1 MNNLSLRNIM
11 KKAIICG
18 GSIGGLFAAAALRK
32 SGWQV
37 DVFERTEI
45 ELSGRGAGIV
55 THDVLIEALRA
66 IDITTDDLGV
76 YVKDR
81 TAYDKNGNE
90 LLRLPFPQIVTS
102 WDRIHSLLR
111 ASHPNEHH
119 HLGRAAIGYRQE
131 QNKAIAILDDKTEIE
146 ADLVIGADGFGSNI
160 RAQMLPNVKPI
171 SSGYVVWRALANESD
186 LSEEVRSDVFKT
198 FGFFV
203 PTGSQII
210 GYPIAGIGN
219 DLREGRRRY
228 NFVWYIGVEADELKD
243 MLTDNNGNYYSVSI
257 PPPLVRDDVMKRFT
271 ETAHRILPANFA
283 EILEKSEMPFFT
295 PIYDHHSPIMGYGNV
310 GLVGDAACVA
320 RPHVGMGV
328 TKAACDA
335 LCLAKSLDNF
345 SNIPDAL
352 AAYSEE
358 RVAASARAHYRA
370 RDLGATIFVDPE
382 GGNEDGSRNPNLYE
396 IVSTTATIVV

>member
-1 MNNLSLRNIM
+1 M
-11 KKAIICG
+11 KKAVICG

-32 SGWQV
+32 KGWQV
-37 DVFERTEI
+37 DVYERTAI

-55 THDVLIEALRA
+55 THDVLIDALHK

-76 YVKDR
+76 FVEDR

-111 ASHPNEHH
+111 ASHPNQYH
-119 HLGRAAIGYRQE
+119 HLGLSVVGYRQE
-131 QNKAIAILDDKTEIE
+131 KETAVAIFDDNSEVE
-146 ADLVIGADGFGSNI
+146 ADLVIAADGFGSAI
-160 RAQMLPNVKPI
+160 RSQMLPEIKPL
-171 SSGYVVWRALANESD
+171 SSGYVVWRALANEAD

-219 DLREGRRRY
+219 DLREGHRRY
-228 NFVWYIGVEADELKD
+228 NFVWYIAVEKEELKD
-243 MLTDNNGNYYSVSI
+243 MLTDDTGKYYSVSI

-271 ETAHRILPANFA
+271 DMARKILPANFA
-283 EILEKSEMPFFT
+283 EILEKSEKPFFT
-295 PIYDHHSPIMGYGNV
+295 PIYDHHSPIMGEGNV

-335 LCLAKSLDNF
+335 LCLANSMEKYQT
-345 SNIPDAL
+345 IPEAL
-352 AAYSEE
+352 RAYSEE

-370 RDLGATIFVDPE
+370 RDLGATIFVEPE
-382 GGNEDGSRNPNLYE
+382 GGNEDGRSNPNLHE
-396 IVSTTATIVV
+396 IVSTTATIVN

>member
-1 MNNLSLRNIM
+1 M
-11 KKAIICG
+11 KKAVICG

-37 DVFERTEI
+37 DVFERTVI

-55 THDVLIEALRA
+55 THDVLIDALKS
-66 IDITTDDLGV
+66 IDITTDELGV
-76 YVKDR
+76 FVKDR
-81 TAYDKNGNE
+81 TAYDKSGNE
-90 LLRLPFPQIVTS
+90 VLRLPFPQIVTS

-111 ASHPNEHH
+111 ASHPNKHH
-119 HLGRAAIGYRQE
+119 HLGRSAIGFRQE
-131 QNKAIAILDDKTEIE
+131 HNKAVAILDDKTEFE
-146 ADLVIGADGFGSNI
+146 ADLVIGADGFGSKI
-160 RAQMLPNVKPI
+160 RTQMLPDIKPV

-210 GYPIAGIGN
+210 GYPIAGPGN
-219 DLREGRRRY
+219 DLREGHRRY
-228 NFVWYIGVEADELKD
+228 NFVWYIGVEQSELKD
-243 MLTDNNGNYYSVSI
+243 MLTDDNGKYYSVSI
-257 PPPLVRDDVMKRFT
+257 PPPLVREDVMKRFT
-271 ETAHRILPANFA
+271 ETARQILPANFA

-295 PIYDHHSPIMGYGNV
+295 PIYDHHSPVMGTGNV

-335 LCLAKSLDNF
+335 LCLARSLD
-345 SNIPDAL
+345 SYSTIPEAL
-352 AAYSEE
+352 EAYSEE

-370 RDLGATIFVDPE
+370 RDLGATIFLNPE
-382 GGNEDGSRNPNLYE
+382 GGNEDGRSNPNLYE
-396 IVSTTATIVV
+396 IVSTTATIVK

>member
-1 MNNLSLRNIM
+1 
-11 KKAIICG
+11 
-18 GSIGGLFAAAALRK
+18 
-32 SGWQV
+32 V
-37 DVFERTEI
+37 DVFERTVI

-55 THDVLIEALRA
+55 THDVLIDALKS

-76 YVKDR
+76 FVKDR
-81 TAYDKNGNE
+81 TAYDKSGNE
-90 LLRLPFPQIVTS
+90 VLRLPFPQIVTS

-119 HLGRAAIGYRQE
+119 HLGRSAIAFRQE
-131 QNKAIAILDDKTEIE
+131 QNKAVAILDDKTEIE

-160 RAQMLPNVKPI
+160 RAQMLPDIKPI

-210 GYPIAGIGN
+210 GYPIAGSGN
-219 DLREGRRRY
+219 DLREGHRRY
-228 NFVWYIGVEADELKD
+228 NFVWYIGVEQAELKD
-243 MLTDNNGNYYSVSI
+243 MLTDDNGKYYSVSI

-271 ETAHRILPANFA
+271 ETAHQILPANFA

-295 PIYDHHSPIMGYGNV
+295 PIYDHHSPVMGTGNV

-335 LCLAKSLDNF
+335 LCLARSLD
-345 SNIPDAL
+345 SYSTIPDAL
-352 AAYSEE
+352 EAYSEE

-382 GGNEDGSRNPNLYE
+382 GGNEDGRSNPNLHE
-396 IVSTTATIVV
+396 IVSTTATIVN

>member
-1 MNNLSLRNIM
+1 M
-11 KKAIICG
+11 KKAVICG

-37 DVFERTEI
+37 DVFERTVI

-55 THDVLIEALRA
+55 THDVLIDALKS
-66 IDITTDDLGV
+66 IDITTDELGV
-76 YVKDR
+76 FVKDR
-81 TAYDKNGNE
+81 TAYDKSGNE
-90 LLRLPFPQIVTS
+90 VLRLPFPQIVTS

-111 ASHPNEHH
+111 ASHPNKHH
-119 HLGRAAIGYRQE
+119 HLGRSAIGFRQE
-131 QNKAIAILDDKTEIE
+131 QNKAVAILDDKTEFE
-146 ADLVIGADGFGSNI
+146 ADLVIGADGFGSKI
-160 RAQMLPNVKPI
+160 RTQMLPDIKPV

-210 GYPIAGIGN
+210 GYPIAGPGN
-219 DLREGRRRY
+219 DLREGHRRY
-228 NFVWYIGVEADELKD
+228 NFVWYIGVEQSELKD
-243 MLTDNNGNYYSVSI
+243 MLTDDNGKYYSVSI
-257 PPPLVRDDVMKRFT
+257 PPPLVREDVMKRFT
-271 ETAHRILPANFA
+271 ETARQILPANFA

-295 PIYDHHSPIMGYGNV
+295 PIYDHHSPVMGTGNV

-335 LCLAKSLDNF
+335 LCLARSLD
-345 SNIPDAL
+345 SYSTIPEAL
-352 AAYSEE
+352 EAYSEE

-370 RDLGATIFVDPE
+370 RDLGATIFVNPE
-382 GGNEDGSRNPNLYE
+382 GGNEDGRSNPNLYE
-396 IVSTTATIVV
+396 IVSTTATIVK

>member
-1 MNNLSLRNIM
+1 M
-11 KKAIICG
+11 KKAVICG

-37 DVFERTEI
+37 DVFERTVI

-55 THDVLIEALRA
+55 THDVLIDALKS
-66 IDITTDDLGV
+66 IDITTDELGV
-76 YVKDR
+76 FVKDR
-81 TAYDKNGNE
+81 TAYDKSGNE
-90 LLRLPFPQIVTS
+90 VLRLPFPQIVTS

-119 HLGRAAIGYRQE
+119 HLGRSAIGFRQE
-131 QNKAIAILDDKTEIE
+131 QNKAVAILDDKTEFE
-146 ADLVIGADGFGSNI
+146 ADLVIGADGFGSKI
-160 RAQMLPNVKPI
+160 RAQMLPDIKPV

-186 LSEEVRSDVFKT
+186 LSEEVCSDVFKT

-210 GYPIAGIGN
+210 GYPIAGSGN
-219 DLREGRRRY
+219 DLREGHRRY
-228 NFVWYIGVEADELKD
+228 NFVWYIGVEQAELKD
-243 MLTDNNGNYYSVSI
+243 MLTDDNGKYYSVSI
-257 PPPLVRDDVMKRFT
+257 PPPLVREDVMKRFT
-271 ETAHRILPANFA
+271 KTARHILPANFA

-295 PIYDHHSPIMGYGNV
+295 PIYDHHSPVMGTGNV

-335 LCLAKSLDNF
+335 LCLARSLD
-345 SNIPDAL
+345 SYSTIPEAL
-352 AAYSEE
+352 EAYSEE

-382 GGNEDGSRNPNLYE
+382 GGNEDGRSNPNLYE
-396 IVSTTATIVV
+396 IVSTTATIVK

>member
-1 MNNLSLRNIM
+1 M
-11 KKAIICG
+11 KKAVICG

-37 DVFERTEI
+37 DVFERTVI
-45 ELSGRGAGIV
+45 ELSGGGAGIV
-55 THDVLIEALRA
+55 THDVLIDALKS
-66 IDITTDDLGV
+66 IDITTDELGV
-76 YVKDR
+76 FVKDR
-81 TAYDKNGNE
+81 TAYDKSGNE
-90 LLRLPFPQIVTS
+90 VLRLPFPQIVTS

-111 ASHPNEHH
+111 ASHPNKHH
-119 HLGRAAIGYRQE
+119 HLGRSAIGFRQE
-131 QNKAIAILDDKTEIE
+131 QNKAVAILDDKTEFE
-146 ADLVIGADGFGSNI
+146 ADLVIGADGFGSKI
-160 RAQMLPNVKPI
+160 RTQMLPDIKPV

-210 GYPIAGIGN
+210 GYPIAGPGN
-219 DLREGRRRY
+219 DLREGHRRY
-228 NFVWYIGVEADELKD
+228 NFVWYIGVEQSELKD
-243 MLTDNNGNYYSVSI
+243 MLTDDNGKYYSVSI
-257 PPPLVRDDVMKRFT
+257 PPPLVREDVMKRFT
-271 ETAHRILPANFA
+271 ETARQILPANFA

-295 PIYDHHSPIMGYGNV
+295 PIYDHHSPVMGTGNV

-335 LCLAKSLDNF
+335 LCLARSLD
-345 SNIPDAL
+345 SYSTIPEAL
-352 AAYSEE
+352 EAYSEE

-370 RDLGATIFVDPE
+370 RDLGATIFVNPE
-382 GGNEDGSRNPNLYE
+382 GGNEDGRSNPNLYE
-396 IVSTTATIVV
+396 IVSTTATIVK

>member
-1 MNNLSLRNIM
+1 M
-11 KKAIICG
+11 KKAVICG

-37 DVFERTEI
+37 DVFERTVI

-55 THDVLIEALRA
+55 THDVLIDALKS
-66 IDITTDDLGV
+66 IDITTDELGV
-76 YVKDR
+76 FVKDR
-81 TAYDKNGNE
+81 TAYDKSGNE
-90 LLRLPFPQIVTS
+90 VLRLPFPQIVTS

-119 HLGRAAIGYRQE
+119 HLGRSAIGFRQE
-131 QNKAIAILDDKTEIE
+131 QNKAVAILDDKTEFE
-146 ADLVIGADGFGSNI
+146 ADLVIGADGFGSKI
-160 RAQMLPNVKPI
+160 RAQMLPDIKPV

-186 LSEEVRSDVFKT
+186 LSEEVCSDVFKT

-210 GYPIAGIGN
+210 GYPIAGPGN
-219 DLREGRRRY
+219 DLREGHRRY
-228 NFVWYIGVEADELKD
+228 NFVWYIGVEQAELKD
-243 MLTDNNGNYYSVSI
+243 MLTDDNGKYYSVSI
-257 PPPLVRDDVMKRFT
+257 PPPLVREDVMKRFT
-271 ETAHRILPANFA
+271 KTARHILPANFA

-295 PIYDHHSPIMGYGNV
+295 PIYDHHSPVMGTGNV

-335 LCLAKSLDNF
+335 LCLARSLD
-345 SNIPDAL
+345 SYSTIPEAL
-352 AAYSEE
+352 EAYSEE

-382 GGNEDGSRNPNLYE
+382 GGNEDGRSNPNLYE
-396 IVSTTATIVV
+396 IVSTTATIVK

>member
-1 MNNLSLRNIM
+1 M
-11 KKAIICG
+11 KKAVICG

-37 DVFERTEI
+37 DVFERTVI

-55 THDVLIEALRA
+55 THDVLIDALKSV
-66 IDITTDDLGV
+66 DITTDDLGV
-76 YVKDR
+76 FVKDR
-81 TAYDKNGNE
+81 TAYDKSGNE
-90 LLRLPFPQIVTS
+90 VLRLPFPQIVTS

-119 HLGRAAIGYRQE
+119 HLGRSAIAFRQE
-131 QNKAIAILDDKTEIE
+131 QNKAVAILDDKTEIE

-160 RAQMLPNVKPI
+160 RAQMLPDIKPI
-171 SSGYVVWRALANESD
+171 SSGYVVWRALADESD

-210 GYPIAGIGN
+210 GYPIAGSGN
-219 DLREGRRRY
+219 DLREGHRRY
-228 NFVWYIGVEADELKD
+228 NFVWYIGVEQAELKD
-243 MLTDNNGNYYSVSI
+243 MLTDDNGKYYSVSI
-257 PPPLVRDDVMKRFT
+257 PPPLVREDVMKRFT
-271 ETAHRILPANFA
+271 ETARQILPANFA

-295 PIYDHHSPIMGYGNV
+295 PIYDHHSPVMGTGNV

-335 LCLAKSLDNF
+335 LCLARSLD
-345 SNIPDAL
+345 SYSTIPEAL
-352 AAYSEE
+352 EAYSEE
-358 RVAASARAHYRA
+358 RVAASGRAHYRA

-382 GGNEDGSRNPNLYE
+382 GGNEDGRSNPNLYE
-396 IVSTTATIVV
+396 IVSTTATIVK

>member
-1 MNNLSLRNIM
+1 M
-11 KKAIICG
+11 KKAVICG

-37 DVFERTEI
+37 DVFERTVI

-55 THDVLIEALRA
+55 THDVLIDALKS
-66 IDITTDDLGV
+66 IDITTDELGV
-76 YVKDR
+76 FVKDR
-81 TAYDKNGNE
+81 TAYDKSGNE
-90 LLRLPFPQIVTS
+90 VLRLPFPQIVTS

-119 HLGRAAIGYRQE
+119 HLGRSAIGFRQE
-131 QNKAIAILDDKTEIE
+131 QNKAVAIFDDKTEFE
-146 ADLVIGADGFGSNI
+146 ADLVIGADGFGSKI
-160 RAQMLPNVKPI
+160 RAQMLPDIKPI

-186 LSEEVRSDVFKT
+186 LSEEVCSDVFKT

-210 GYPIAGIGN
+210 GYPIAGPGN
-219 DLREGRRRY
+219 DLREGHRRY
-228 NFVWYIGVEADELKD
+228 NFVWYIGVEQAELKD
-243 MLTDNNGNYYSVSI
+243 MLTDDNGKYYSVSI
-257 PPPLVRDDVMKRFT
+257 PPPLVREDVMKRFT
-271 ETAHRILPANFA
+271 KTARHILPANFA

-295 PIYDHHSPIMGYGNV
+295 PIYDHHSPVMGTGNV

-335 LCLAKSLDNF
+335 LCLARSLD
-345 SNIPDAL
+345 SYSTIPEAL
-352 AAYSEE
+352 EAYSEE

-382 GGNEDGSRNPNLYE
+382 GGNEDGRSNPNLYE
-396 IVSTTATIVV
+396 IVSTTATIVK

>member
-1 MNNLSLRNIM
+1 M
-11 KKAIICG
+11 KKAVICG

-37 DVFERTEI
+37 DVFERTVI

-55 THDVLIEALRA
+55 THDVLIDALKS
-66 IDITTDDLGV
+66 IDITTDELGV
-76 YVKDR
+76 FVKDR
-81 TAYDKNGNE
+81 TAYDKSGNE
-90 LLRLPFPQIVTS
+90 VLRLPFPQIVTS

-119 HLGRAAIGYRQE
+119 HLGRSAIGFRQE
-131 QNKAIAILDDKTEIE
+131 QNKAVAIFDDKTEFE
-146 ADLVIGADGFGSNI
+146 ADLVIGADGFGSKI
-160 RAQMLPNVKPI
+160 RAQMLPDIKPV

-210 GYPIAGIGN
+210 GYPIAGSGN
-219 DLREGRRRY
+219 DLREGHRRY
-228 NFVWYIGVEADELKD
+228 NFVWYIGVEQAELKD
-243 MLTDNNGNYYSVSI
+243 MLTDDNGKYYSVSI
-257 PPPLVRDDVMKRFT
+257 PPPLVREDVMKRFT
-271 ETAHRILPANFA
+271 KTARHILPANFA

-295 PIYDHHSPIMGYGNV
+295 PIYDHHSPVMGTGNV

-335 LCLAKSLDNF
+335 LCLARSLD
-345 SNIPDAL
+345 SYSTIPEAL
-352 AAYSEE
+352 EAYSEE

-382 GGNEDGSRNPNLYE
+382 GGNEDGRSNPNLYE
-396 IVSTTATIVV
+396 IVSTTATIVK

>member
-1 MNNLSLRNIM
+1 M
-11 KKAIICG
+11 KKAVICG

-37 DVFERTEI
+37 DVFERTVI

-55 THDVLIEALRA
+55 THDVLIDALKS
-66 IDITTDDLGV
+66 IDITTDELGV
-76 YVKDR
+76 FVKDR
-81 TAYDKNGNE
+81 TAYDKSGNE
-90 LLRLPFPQIVTS
+90 VLRLPFPQIVTS

-119 HLGRAAIGYRQE
+119 HLGRSAIGFRQE
-131 QNKAIAILDDKTEIE
+131 QNKAVAIFDDKTEFE
-146 ADLVIGADGFGSNI
+146 ADLVIGADGFGSKI
-160 RAQMLPNVKPI
+160 RAQMLPDIKPV

-186 LSEEVRSDVFKT
+186 LSEEVCSDVFKT

-210 GYPIAGIGN
+210 GYPIAGPGN
-219 DLREGRRRY
+219 DLREGHRRY
-228 NFVWYIGVEADELKD
+228 NFVWYIGVEQAELKD
-243 MLTDNNGNYYSVSI
+243 MLTDDNGKYYSVSI
-257 PPPLVRDDVMKRFT
+257 PPPLVREDVMKRFT
-271 ETAHRILPANFA
+271 KTARHILPANFA

-295 PIYDHHSPIMGYGNV
+295 PIYDHHSPVMGTGNV

-335 LCLAKSLDNF
+335 LCLARSLD
-345 SNIPDAL
+345 SYSTIPEAL
-352 AAYSEE
+352 EAYSEE

-382 GGNEDGSRNPNLYE
+382 GGNEDGRSNPNLHE
-396 IVSTTATIVV
+396 IVSTTATIVK

>member
-1 MNNLSLRNIM
+1 M
-11 KKAIICG
+11 KKAVICG

-37 DVFERTEI
+37 DVFERTVI

-55 THDVLIEALRA
+55 THDVLIDALKS

-76 YVKDR
+76 FVKDR
-81 TAYDKNGNE
+81 TAYDKSGNE
-90 LLRLPFPQIVTS
+90 VLRLPFPQIVTS

-111 ASHPNEHH
+111 ASHPNKHH
-119 HLGRAAIGYRQE
+119 HLGRSAIGFRQE
-131 QNKAIAILDDKTEIE
+131 QNKAVAILDDKTEFE
-146 ADLVIGADGFGSNI
+146 ADLVIGADGFGSKI
-160 RAQMLPNVKPI
+160 RTQMLPDIKPV

-210 GYPIAGIGN
+210 GYPIAGSGN
-219 DLREGRRRY
+219 DLREGHRRY
-228 NFVWYIGVEADELKD
+228 NFVWYIGVERAELKD
-243 MLTDNNGNYYSVSI
+243 MLTDDNGKYYSVSI
-257 PPPLVRDDVMKRFT
+257 PPPLVREDVMKRFT
-271 ETAHRILPANFA
+271 ETARQILPANFA

-295 PIYDHHSPIMGYGNV
+295 PIYDHHSPVMGTGNV

-335 LCLAKSLDNF
+335 LCLARSLD
-345 SNIPDAL
+345 SYSTIPEAL
-352 AAYSEE
+352 EAYSEE

-370 RDLGATIFVDPE
+370 RDLGATIFVNPE
-382 GGNEDGSRNPNLYE
+382 GGNEDGRSNPNLYE
-396 IVSTTATIVV
+396 IVSTTATIVK

>member
-1 MNNLSLRNIM
+1 M
-11 KKAIICG
+11 KKAVICG

-37 DVFERTEI
+37 DVFERTVI

-55 THDVLIEALRA
+55 THDVLIDALKS
-66 IDITTDDLGV
+66 IDITTDELGV
-76 YVKDR
+76 FVKDR
-81 TAYDKNGNE
+81 TAYDKSGNE
-90 LLRLPFPQIVTS
+90 VLRLPFPQIVTS

-119 HLGRAAIGYRQE
+119 HLGRSAIGFRQE
-131 QNKAIAILDDKTEIE
+131 QNKAVAILDDKTEFE
-146 ADLVIGADGFGSNI
+146 ADLVIGADGFGSKI
-160 RAQMLPNVKPI
+160 RAQMLPDIKPV

-186 LSEEVRSDVFKT
+186 LSEEVCSDVFKT

-210 GYPIAGIGN
+210 GYPIAGPGN
-219 DLREGRRRY
+219 DLREGHRRY
-228 NFVWYIGVEADELKD
+228 NFVWYIGVEQAELKD
-243 MLTDNNGNYYSVSI
+243 MLTDDNGKYYSVSI
-257 PPPLVRDDVMKRFT
+257 PPPLVREDVMKRFT
-271 ETAHRILPANFA
+271 KTARHILPANFA

-295 PIYDHHSPIMGYGNV
+295 PIYDHHSPAMGTGNV

-335 LCLAKSLDNF
+335 LCLARSLD
-345 SNIPDAL
+345 SYSTIPEAL
-352 AAYSEE
+352 EAYSEE

-382 GGNEDGSRNPNLYE
+382 GGNEDGRSNPNLYE
-396 IVSTTATIVV
+396 IVSTTATIVK

>member
-1 MNNLSLRNIM
+1 M
-11 KKAIICG
+11 KKAVICG

-32 SGWQV
+32 LGWQV
-37 DVFERTEI
+37 DVFERTVI

-55 THDVLIEALRA
+55 THDVLIDALKS
-66 IDITTDDLGV
+66 IDITTDELGV
-76 YVKDR
+76 FVKDR
-81 TAYDKNGNE
+81 TAYDKSGNE
-90 LLRLPFPQIVTS
+90 VLKLPFPQIVTS

-111 ASHPNEHH
+111 ASHPNKHH
-119 HLGRAAIGYRQE
+119 HLGRSAIGFRQE
-131 QNKAIAILDDKTEIE
+131 QNKAVAILDDKTEFE
-146 ADLVIGADGFGSNI
+146 ADLVIGADGFGSKI
-160 RAQMLPNVKPI
+160 RTQMLPDIKPV

-210 GYPIAGIGN
+210 GYPIAGPGN
-219 DLREGRRRY
+219 DLREGHRRY
-228 NFVWYIGVEADELKD
+228 NFVWYIGVEQSELKD
-243 MLTDNNGNYYSVSI
+243 MLTDDNGKYYSVSI
-257 PPPLVRDDVMKRFT
+257 PPPLVREDVMKRFT
-271 ETAHRILPANFA
+271 ETARQILPANFA

-295 PIYDHHSPIMGYGNV
+295 PIYDHHSPVMGTGNV

-335 LCLAKSLDNF
+335 LCLARSLD
-345 SNIPDAL
+345 SYSTIPEAL
-352 AAYSEE
+352 EAYSEE

-370 RDLGATIFVDPE
+370 RDLGATIFVNPE
-382 GGNEDGSRNPNLYE
+382 GGNEDGRSNPNLYE
-396 IVSTTATIVV
+396 IVSTTATIVK

>member
-1 MNNLSLRNIM
+1 M
-11 KKAIICG
+11 KKAVICG

-37 DVFERTEI
+37 DVFERTVI

-55 THDVLIEALRA
+55 THDVLIDALKS
-66 IDITTDDLGV
+66 IDITTDELGV
-76 YVKDR
+76 FVKDR
-81 TAYDKNGNE
+81 TAYDKSGNE
-90 LLRLPFPQIVTS
+90 VLRLPFPQIVTS

-119 HLGRAAIGYRQE
+119 HLGRSAIGFRQE
-131 QNKAIAILDDKTEIE
+131 QNKAVAIFDDKTEFE
-146 ADLVIGADGFGSNI
+146 ADLVIGADGFGSKI
-160 RAQMLPNVKPI
+160 RAQMLPDIKPV

-186 LSEEVRSDVFKT
+186 LSEEVCSDVFKT

-210 GYPIAGIGN
+210 GYPIAGPGN
-219 DLREGRRRY
+219 DLREGHRRY
-228 NFVWYIGVEADELKD
+228 NFVWYIGVEQAELKD
-243 MLTDNNGNYYSVSI
+243 MLTDDNGKYYSVSI
-257 PPPLVRDDVMKRFT
+257 PPPLVREDVMKRFT
-271 ETAHRILPANFA
+271 KTARHILPANFA

-295 PIYDHHSPIMGYGNV
+295 PIYDHHSPLMGNGNI

-335 LCLAKSLDNF
+335 LCLARSLETY
-345 SNIPDAL
+345 SNISDAL
-352 AAYSEE
+352 DAYSAE
-358 RVAASARAHYRA
+358 RGAASARAHYRA

-382 GGNEDGSRNPNLYE
+382 GGNEDGSSNPNLHE
-396 IVSTTATIVV
+396 IVSTTATIVI

>member
-1 MNNLSLRNIM
+1 M
-11 KKAIICG
+11 KKAVICG

-37 DVFERTEI
+37 DVFERTVI

-55 THDVLIEALRA
+55 THDVLIDALKS
-66 IDITTDDLGV
+66 IDITTDELGV
-76 YVKDR
+76 FVKDR
-81 TAYDKNGNE
+81 TAYDKSGNE
-90 LLRLPFPQIVTS
+90 VLKLPFPQIVTS

-111 ASHPNEHH
+111 ASHPNKHH
-119 HLGRAAIGYRQE
+119 HLGRSAIGFRQE
-131 QNKAIAILDDKTEIE
+131 QNKAVAILDDKTEFE
-146 ADLVIGADGFGSNI
+146 ADLVIGADGFGSKI
-160 RAQMLPNVKPI
+160 RTQMLPDIKPV

-210 GYPIAGIGN
+210 GYPIAGPGN
-219 DLREGRRRY
+219 DLREGHRRY
-228 NFVWYIGVEADELKD
+228 NFVWYIGVEQSELKD
-243 MLTDNNGNYYSVSI
+243 MLTDDNGKYYSVSI
-257 PPPLVRDDVMKRFT
+257 PPPLVREDVMKRFT
-271 ETAHRILPANFA
+271 ETARQILPANFA

-295 PIYDHHSPIMGYGNV
+295 PIYDHHSPVMGTGNV

-335 LCLAKSLDNF
+335 LCLARSLD
-345 SNIPDAL
+345 SYSTIPEAL
-352 AAYSEE
+352 EAYSEE

-370 RDLGATIFVDPE
+370 RDLGATIFVNPE
-382 GGNEDGSRNPNLYE
+382 GGNEDGRSNPNLYE
-396 IVSTTATIVV
+396 IVSTTATIVK

>member
-1 MNNLSLRNIM
+1 M
-11 KKAIICG
+11 KKAVICG

-37 DVFERTEI
+37 DVFERTVI

-55 THDVLIEALRA
+55 THDVLIDALKS

-76 YVKDR
+76 FVKDR
-81 TAYDKNGNE
+81 TAYDKSGNE
-90 LLRLPFPQIVTS
+90 VLRLPFPQIVTS

-119 HLGRAAIGYRQE
+119 HLGRSAIGFRQE
-131 QNKAIAILDDKTEIE
+131 QNKAVAILDDKTEIE

-160 RAQMLPNVKPI
+160 RAQMLPDIKPI

-210 GYPIAGIGN
+210 GYPIAGFGN
-219 DLREGRRRY
+219 DLREGHRRY
-228 NFVWYIGVEADELKD
+228 NFVWYIGVEQAELKD
-243 MLTDNNGNYYSVSI
+243 MLTDDNGKYYSVSI

-271 ETAHRILPANFA
+271 ETAHQILPANFA

-295 PIYDHHSPIMGYGNV
+295 PIYDHHSPVMGTGNV

-335 LCLAKSLDNF
+335 LCLARSLD
-345 SNIPDAL
+345 SYSTIPDAL
-352 AAYSEE
+352 EAYSKE

-382 GGNEDGSRNPNLYE
+382 GGNEDGRSNPNLHE
-396 IVSTTATIVV
+396 IVSTTATIVN

>member
-1 MNNLSLRNIM
+1 M
-11 KKAIICG
+11 KKAVICG

-32 SGWQV
+32 TGWQV

-55 THDVLIEALRA
+55 THDVLIDALKS

-76 YVKDR
+76 FVKDR
-81 TAYDKNGNE
+81 TAYDKGGNE
-90 LLRLPFPQIVTS
+90 LIRLPFPQIVTS

-119 HLGRAAIGYRQE
+119 HLGRSAVGFRQE
-131 QNKAIAILDDKTEIE
+131 YNKAVAILDDKTEVE

-160 RAQMLPNVKPI
+160 RAQMLPDIKPL
-171 SSGYVVWRALANESD
+171 SSGYVVWRALANECD

-210 GYPIAGIGN
+210 GYPIAGLGN
-219 DLREGRRRY
+219 DLRKGHRRY
-228 NFVWYIGVEADELKD
+228 NFVWYIGVEREELKD
-243 MLTDNNGNYYSVSI
+243 MLTDDDGKYYSVSI
-257 PPPLVRDDVMKRFT
+257 PPPLVRDNVMKRFT
-271 ETAHRILPANFA
+271 ETAHQILPSNFA

-295 PIYDHHSPIMGYGNV
+295 PIYDHHSPLMGKGNV

-335 LCLAKSLDNF
+335 LSLARSLDSY
-345 SNIPDAL
+345 SNISDAL
-352 AAYSEE
+352 HAYSEE

-382 GGNEDGSRNPNLYE
+382 GGNEDGRNNPNLRE

>member
-1 MNNLSLRNIM
+1 
-11 KKAIICG
+11 
-18 GSIGGLFAAAALRK
+18 
-32 SGWQV
+32 
-37 DVFERTEI
+37 VFERTVI

-55 THDVLIEALRA
+55 THDVLIDALKS

-76 YVKDR
+76 FVKDR
-81 TAYDKNGNE
+81 TAYDKSGNE
-90 LLRLPFPQIVTS
+90 VLRLPFPQIVTS

-119 HLGRAAIGYRQE
+119 HLGRSAIGFRQE
-131 QNKAIAILDDKTEIE
+131 QNKAVAILDDKTEIE

-160 RAQMLPNVKPI
+160 RAQMLPDIKPI

-210 GYPIAGIGN
+210 GYPIAGPGN
-219 DLREGRRRY
+219 DLREGHRRY
-228 NFVWYIGVEADELKD
+228 NFVWYIGVEQSELKD
-243 MLTDNNGNYYSVSI
+243 MLTDDNGKYYSVSI
-257 PPPLVRDDVMKRFT
+257 PPPLVREDVMKRFT
-271 ETAHRILPANFA
+271 ETARQILPANFS

-295 PIYDHHSPIMGYGNV
+295 PIYDHHSPVMGTGNV

-335 LCLAKSLDNF
+335 LCLARSLD
-345 SNIPDAL
+345 SYSTIPEAL
-352 AAYSEE
+352 EAYSEE

-370 RDLGATIFVDPE
+370 RDLGATIFVNPE
-382 GGNEDGSRNPNLYE
+382 GGNEDGRSNPNLYE
-396 IVSTTATIVV
+396 IVSTTATIVK

>member
-1 MNNLSLRNIM
+1 M
-11 KKAIICG
+11 KKAVICG

-37 DVFERTEI
+37 DVFERTVI

-55 THDVLIEALRA
+55 THDVLIDALKS
-66 IDITTDDLGV
+66 IDISTDELGV
-76 YVKDR
+76 FVKDR
-81 TAYDKNGNE
+81 TAYDKSGNE
-90 LLRLPFPQIVTS
+90 MLRLPFPQIVTS

-111 ASHPNEHH
+111 ASHPNERH
-119 HLGRAAIGYRQE
+119 HLGRSAIGFRQE
-131 QNKAIAILDDKTEIE
+131 QNKAVVILDDKTEFE
-146 ADLVIGADGFGSNI
+146 ADLVIGADGFGSKI
-160 RAQMLPNVKPI
+160 RAQMLPDIKPV

-210 GYPIAGIGN
+210 GYPIAGPGN
-219 DLREGRRRY
+219 DLREGHRRY
-228 NFVWYIGVEADELKD
+228 NFVWYIGVEQAELKD
-243 MLTDNNGNYYSVSI
+243 MLTDDNGKYYSVSI
-257 PPPLVRDDVMKRFT
+257 PPPLVREDVMRRFT
-271 ETAHRILPANFA
+271 ETARQILPANFA

-295 PIYDHHSPIMGYGNV
+295 PIYDHHSPLMGMGNV

-335 LCLAKSLDNF
+335 LCLARSLD
-345 SNIPDAL
+345 SYSTIPDAL
-352 AAYSEE
+352 EAYSEE

-382 GGNEDGSRNPNLYE
+382 GGNEDGRSNPNLHE
-396 IVSTTATIVV
+396 IVSTTATIVN

>member
-1 MNNLSLRNIM
+1 M
-11 KKAIICG
+11 KKAVICG

-37 DVFERTEI
+37 DVFERTVI

-55 THDVLIEALRA
+55 THDVLIDALKS
-66 IDITTDDLGV
+66 IDITTDELGV
-76 YVKDR
+76 FVKDR
-81 TAYDKNGNE
+81 TAYDKSGNE
-90 LLRLPFPQIVTS
+90 VLRLPFPQIVTS

-119 HLGRAAIGYRQE
+119 HLGRSAIGFRQE
-131 QNKAIAILDDKTEIE
+131 QNKAVAILDDKTEFE
-146 ADLVIGADGFGSNI
+146 ADLVIGADGFGSKI
-160 RAQMLPNVKPI
+160 RAQMLPDIKPV

-186 LSEEVRSDVFKT
+186 LSKEVRSDVFKT

-210 GYPIAGIGN
+210 GYPIAGPGN
-219 DLREGRRRY
+219 DLREGHRRY
-228 NFVWYIGVEADELKD
+228 NFVWYIGVEQAELKD
-243 MLTDNNGNYYSVSI
+243 MLTDDNGKYYSVSI
-257 PPPLVRDDVMKRFT
+257 PPPLVREDVMKRFT
-271 ETAHRILPANFA
+271 KTARHILPANFA

-295 PIYDHHSPIMGYGNV
+295 PIYDHHSPVMGTGNV

-335 LCLAKSLDNF
+335 LCLARSLD
-345 SNIPDAL
+345 SYSTIPEAL
-352 AAYSEE
+352 EAYSEE

-382 GGNEDGSRNPNLYE
+382 GGNEDGRSNPNLYD
-396 IVSTTATIVV
+396 IVSTTATIVK